1 METLLTSNSKPGDR
15 LAAPPPC
22 DGSRLAVSA
31 HLVGLLHEVD
41 LAELQDDRE
50 VDGFLAHSP
59 RFLVE
64 VHLLE
69 DLWRKHI
76 ACQGLTLTELPG
88 DAELEWDNTAIHY
101 DQRTE
106 AKQVQ
111 QT

>member
-69 DLWRKHI
+69 DLWRKTHRLSRLNSDRT
-76 ACQGLTLTELPG
+76 ARRRRVRMGQHSHTL
-88 DAELEWDNTAIHY
+88 
-101 DQRTE
+101 
-106 AKQVQ
+106 
-111 QT
+111 